1 MFSRRLILTAISSCV
16 LALSVTAPAQAQD
29 KVIKVGTLKLIHGIT
44 PYFYDQFTPAGYK
57 VEVLSFE
64 TPTDGKNAIVTK
76 SVDFGTFGLAAA
88 TLGAAAGEPVTIIAP
103 QSNGGMAI
111 VAKVGAGINTFKD
124 LKGKRIGILPGT
136 TQEAVFLE
144 RLKAEGMGIKD
155 VESVRV
161 SFSEMA
167 SALERGDVDAY
178 VGAEPGPSISVSR
191 GVGEIL
197 ELPYSTPAGSIN
209 MVMAT
214 HSDTIKNDPETVKVF
229 LDIHKKATEY
239 ANSHRDALTEKAGAV
254 LGLKPELANLAADN
268 VELAWKIDDAYVE
281 RAKFYG
287 SLMLERKQIRRLP
300 NYEVFINTDL
310 APQ

>member
-1 MFSRRLILTAISSCV
+1 MFSRRLLLTAISSCV

-44 PYFYDQFTPAGYK
+44 PFFYDQFAPEGYK
-57 VEVLSFE
+57 IEVLTFE
-64 TPTDGKNAIVTK
+64 TPTDGKNAIVTQ

-111 VAKVGAGINTFKD
+111 VAKNGAGISTFKE
-124 LKGKRIGILPGT
+124 LKGKRVGILPGT

-144 RLKAEGMGIKD
+144 RLKAEGMTIKD

-214 HSDTIKNDPETVKVF
+214 HSDTLKNDPELVKAF
-229 LDIHKKATEY
+229 LEMHKKATEY
-239 ANSHRDALTEKAGAV
+239 ANGNRQALTDKAGAV
-254 LGLKPELANLAADN
+254 LGLAPELANLAADN
-268 VELAWKIDDAYVE
+268 VELAWKIDDAYVD